1 MKTRT
6 LILLAMACGLAILV
20 AGGVFLGRVIA
31 NKDELTVPDP
41 AGVGE
46 TQQVGPVRATLL
58 DYAVVGDQLDVTVRM
73 ETNAPLPDAGT
84 GWALLVDGKLADPV
98 ASPGG
103 RACAGTP
110 VVAGQPLECS
120 LAFRA
125 AAGDR
130 FVAFAAAAQQRLWRL

>member
-1 MKTRT
+1 
-6 LILLAMACGLAILV
+6 MACGLAILV

-98 ASPGG
+98 ASSGG

-110 VVAGQPLECS
+110 VAAGRPVECS

-125 AAGDR
+125 ADGDR